1 MAAATH
7 TMADLHIHLIPGVDD
22 GAEDMMMAL
31 MMLLRA
37 WDQGVRE
44 VFVTPHSSA
53 FDEDPEKTKAGYR
66 ELVEQAKRNFPELK
80 LFPGCEVYC
89 EAYRM
94 DQVIQALNCGLY
106 PTMNGTGYVL
116 MEFSRWVMPEL
127 TLPCVEALVKA
138 GYIPIIAH
146 MERYE
151 YLQNHMNLVDRF
163 LERGALLQV
172 NAYSLRDE
180 LDEGIRNW
188 ARKLVLEQKV
198 SFLGTD
204 AHRTYHRPPSAEP
217 GLRWLYEA
225 VPEEY
230 ADAVARENARRLLM
244 QEQEDTGSGSI

>member
-1 MAAATH
+1 MAAETH
-7 TMADLHIHLIPGVDD
+7 TMTDLHIHLIPGVDD

-37 WDQGVRE
+37 WDQGVRN

-53 FDEDPEKTKAGYR
+53 FDEAPEKTKEGYR
-66 ELVEQAKRNFPELK
+66 ELVHQAARNFPELK
-80 LFPGCEVYC
+80 LFSGCEVFC
-89 EAYRM
+89 EAHRM
-94 DQVIQALNCGLY
+94 DRVIQALDRGLY

-127 TLPCVEALVKA
+127 TIPCVEALVKA
-138 GYIPIIAH
+138 GYIPIVAH

-151 YLQNHMNLVDRF
+151 YLQNNMDLVDQF
-163 LERGALLQV
+163 LEQGALLQV
-172 NAYSLRDE
+172 NTYSLFDE
-180 LDEGIRNW
+180 MDEDIRTW
-188 ARKLVLEQKV
+188 ARRLVQEQKV

-225 VPEEY
+225 VPEKY

-244 QEQEDTGSGSI
+244 QEQEDTGNGSI